1 MKYSILFVDDDP
13 LVRDVFQNF
22 AVRLGYAVEL
32 ASDGLE
38 AIQKARSAHYP
49 VIVTDLC
56 MPGLDGLALLECIR
70 GLSPDSITMLVTGA
84 PEVELPRADAMD
96 CSLAAILRK
105 PLGLADLRNALER
118 ACSLYEARRPS
129 GPGHDHILLIEDD
142 PVDERLTLARLS
154 KDLPTVSVHV
164 VRRLDEAEAYLSKRS
179 VQVILTDLNLPDG
192 RGIDAVERLRVAQP
206 EAAIVVL
213 SGAQSEQIAVASLK
227 QGAQDYLLKDSADGP
242 TLKRSIRYA
251 LERKQCEARLLDMA
265 YRDSVTSLPNRK
277 LFQDRLVQALARA
290 RRGDTELALVFID
303 LDRFK
308 AVNDTL
314 GHEAGDRLLKII
326 GDRLTATLRGTD
338 TVARL
343 GGDEFAALLE
353 GAGQGEVTRLAEK
366 IIQTVCEPVQLE
378 GQWVSVGAS
387 LGAAAYPA
395 HGFTAEGLL
404 RSADAAMYRS
414 KRNGRGQLHWAQE
427 AADEEARQR
436 LRFET
441 DLRQALLDGDFELY
455 YQPQLE
461 LRSGVTVAFE
471 ALLRWRRRGQLLNP
485 AQFLPLLE
493 ELKLGPTLAEWEL
506 RTACALLAEHRQDD
520 WRVALNLSAQQLHP
534 GLPEVLARCLRQYE
548 ISATRLEFELT
559 ESTLCKDEPASL
571 AVLAQL
577 REMGVRITLDN
588 FGTGHSSLLCLRRL
602 PVHGVKFDGAFLASG
617 GSLDFARSVTGLGHS
632 LGLTVSAEK
641 VEHPS
646 QLDLLVR
653 SGCEVVQGC
662 LVSSPLATAKVG
674 TWLACEQ
681 INWGRAAGFEH
692 ALTVDLGVFSKLTA
706 PRQLQP

>member
-1 MKYSILFVDDDP
+1 MKYAILFVDDDP
-13 LVRDVFQNF
+13 LVRDVFQKL
-22 AVRLGYAVEL
+22 AGRLGYEVEL
-32 ASDGLE
+32 ASEGTQ
-38 AIQKARSAHYP
+38 AIQMARSAHYP

-70 GLSPDSITMLVTGA
+70 GLSPHSITMLVTGA
-84 PEVELPRADAMD
+84 PELELPRADAMD

-105 PLGLADLRNALER
+105 PLGLADLQNALER

-179 VQVILTDLNLPDG
+179 VQVILTDLSLPDG
-192 RGIDAVERLRVAQP
+192 RGIDAVDRLRVAQP

-251 LERKQCEARLLDMA
+251 LERKQCEGRLLDLA
-265 YRDSVTSLPNRK
+265 YRDAITGLPNRK
-277 LFQDRLVQALARA
+277 LFQDRIVQALARA
-290 RRGDTELALVFID
+290 RRGQTELALVFID

-308 AVNDTL
+308 AVNDSL

-326 GDRLTATLRGTD
+326 GDRLTATLRGSD

-353 GAGQGEVTRLAEK
+353 GAGQAEVTRLAEK
-366 IIQTVCEPVQLE
+366 IIQTVCEPIQLE

-387 LGAAAYPA
+387 LGAAAFPA
-395 HGFTAEGLL
+395 HGFTADGLL
-404 RSADAAMYRS
+404 RSADAAMYKS

-436 LRFET
+436 MRLES
-441 DLRQALLDGDFELY
+441 DLRQALMDGDFELY

-461 LRSGVTVAFE
+461 LSSGATVAFE

-485 AQFLPLLE
+485 SQFLPLLE
-493 ELKLGPTLAEWEL
+493 ELKLGPALAEWEL
-506 RTACALLAEHRQDD
+506 RTACALLAEHRRES
-520 WRVALNLSAQQLHP
+520 WRVAVNLSAQQLHP
-534 GLPEVLARCLRQYE
+534 GLPEVLAGCLRHHE
-548 ISATRLEFELT
+548 ISPERLEFELT
-559 ESTLCKDEPASL
+559 ESTLCQDEPTSL
-571 AVLAQL
+571 VLLAQL

-602 PVHGVKFDGAFLASG
+602 PVHGVKMDGAFLASG
-617 GSLDFARSVTGLGHS
+617 GNLDFARSVTGLGRS
-632 LGLTVSAEK
+632 LGLSVSAEK
-641 VEHPS
+641 VEHPL

-653 SGCEVVQGC
+653 SGCQLVQGC
-662 LVSSPLATAKVG
+662 LISSPLAASKVG
-674 TWLACEQ
+674 HWLTCER
-681 INWGRAAGFEH
+681 INRGRAHGFEH
-692 ALTVDLGVFSKLTA
+692 RLEPAGLPIGQ
-706 PRQLQP
+706 R